1 MIFKLL
7 KVKLSEIMK
16 AHKGTPIK
24 IITPDG
30 LTRRVNKV
38 R

>member
-7 KVKLSEIMK
+7 KVQLSEIMK

-30 LTRRVNKV
+30 LNLGINKV